1 MDRETYYIEISCSS
15 VEEAKKRALVLA
27 YLTYDLREHNF
38 VRLSSAGMMVNPYNQ
53 KKMYDILDKFNIE
66 LIDKTD
72 ELDLKALTAM
82 QQKQAHCGLICSEK
96 DIGEM
101 RFHERYKT
109 LRLNDRFLHIT
120 VATEE
125 EEKLMDREHIQLET
139 RLELENTQG
148 PKGTM
153 AGLTFMD

>member
-1 MDRETYYIEISCSS
+1 
-15 VEEAKKRALVLA
+15 
-27 YLTYDLREHNF
+27 
-38 VRLSSAGMMVNPYNQ
+38 
-53 KKMYDILDKFNIE
+53 
-66 LIDKTD
+66 
-72 ELDLKALTAM
+72 
-82 QQKQAHCGLICSEK
+82 
-96 DIGEM
+96 M

-120 VATEE
+120 VANEE